1 MDKKKF
7 AVDSLN
13 ESSETKLKMI
23 DTCLDQTIEA
33 VELIINTYRNRNKLL
48 LCGNGGSAAD
58 CQHIATEFMIRLN
71 HKINRPALC
80 AIALTTDSSNL
91 TAAGNDIGF
100 ENVFARNIQ
109 GLGNKGDVL
118 IAISTSGNSLN
129 IIKAVDMA
137 HEKGMKVIGL
147 LGGTG
152 GKLKELVD
160 TPIIIPSGNTQRI
173 QEGHIT
179 LAHII
184 CELVELDIYGDQIK

>member
-7 AVDSLN
+7 AEDSLN
-13 ESSETKLKMI
+13 DSSETKLKMK
-23 DTCLDQTIEA
+23 DACVNQTLEA
-33 VELIINTYRNRNKLL
+33 VELILNTYKNRNKLL

-80 AIALTTDSSNL
+80 AISLTTDSSNL

-129 IIKAVDMA
+129 VIKAVDMA
-137 HEKGMKVIGL
+137 HEQGMHVIGF

-152 GKLKELVD
+152 GKLNDLVD
-160 TPIIIPSGNTQRI
+160 LPILIPSFNTQRI

-184 CELVELDIYGDQIK
+184 CELVELELYGN